1 MAQPHIIHRLT
12 LCPSPTVLMT
22 ESAWLLVF
30 RGRKV
35 LVREEETIRF
45 PLASELEG
53 WDALPAVRQYLG
65 AFGGRACY
73 GVQVSA
79 EEPPSDAMSFRD
91 LRSLPVS
98 GCEEELCTLAVTA
111 LHLLNWSAGTRFCGR
126 CGGAMRDKSDERARV
141 CPDCGNVVY
150 PRISPAIIVA
160 VHRGDELLLA
170 HNNSFR
176 DGTYSVIAGFV
187 EPGETLEDCAR
198 REIREETGI
207 RVRNLRYFGS
217 QPWPYPDSLMLAF
230 TAEYDGGEVRADG
243 VEIGRAGWFR
253 VGNLPPIPAAHTIAG
268 RMIRS
273 FIEQLR

>member
-1 MAQPHIIHRLT
+1 MTHPQPFRRLT
-12 LCPSPTVLMT
+12 FCPSPTVLMIQ
-22 ESAWLLVF
+22 SAWLLVF
-30 RGRKV
+30 RGRQV
-35 LVREEETIRF
+35 LMKEEEKLRF
-45 PLASELEG
+45 PLESELER
-53 WDALPAVRQYLG
+53 WDALPAARSYLG
-65 AFGGRACY
+65 EFGGHACY
-73 GVQVSA
+73 GVRLAAA
-79 EEPPSDAMSFRD
+79 ESPTDAMSFRD
-91 LRSLPVS
+91 LRALSVS
-98 GCEEELCTLAVTA
+98 GCEEELCILAGTA
-111 LHLLNWSAGTRFCGR
+111 LHLLNWSADTRLCGR
-126 CGGAMRDKSDERARV
+126 CGGVMREKSDERARI
-141 CPDCGNVVY
+141 CPDCGNIVY

-198 REIREETGI
+198 REIREETGV

-230 TAEYDGGEVRADG
+230 TAEYDGGEVQADG

-253 VGNLPPIPAAHTIAG
+253 ADSLPPIPAAHTIAG